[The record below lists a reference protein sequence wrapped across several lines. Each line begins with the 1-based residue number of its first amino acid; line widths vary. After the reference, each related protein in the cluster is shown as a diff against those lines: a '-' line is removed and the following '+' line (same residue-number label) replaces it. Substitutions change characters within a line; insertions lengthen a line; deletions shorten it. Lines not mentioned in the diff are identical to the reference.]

1 MNLLLRVGVA
11 LGAVMMAGPT
21 GLMPQAVT
29 EPAPQA
35 LEYAIFGAIMAAI
48 LGGFQLAGK
57 LIDFIDRRRNGPRGH
72 SRADTAELAII
83 ANCLKRVEHILDG
96 LEKAMNSNASI
107 LAVIEERQR
116 NAHSSMKKI
125 AEGIEEVRRQTAA

>member
-1 MNLLLRVGVA
+1 
-11 LGAVMMAGPT
+11 MMAGPT
-21 GLMPQAVT
+21 GLMPQAAS

-72 SRADTAELAII
+72 NRADTAELAVI
-83 ANCLKRVEHILDG
+83 ANCLKRVERVLDG
-96 LEKAMNSNASI
+96 IDKSMNANTSI
-107 LAVIEERQR
+107 LAVIE
-116 NAHSSMKKI
+116 K
-125 AEGIEEVRRQTAA
+125 GIEELLRRRVA